1 MISYFTQGS
10 KWTLQN
16 LLAWNYGDIRL
27 AILINIRRKHTNH
40 FTGLRPSFLVFQE
53 IVDKSLKCIH
63 IYNNQMD
70 TSTTR
75 NCKMARVFILFSRVL
90 ITSPASWPR
99 MVLKT
104 IFITNYEILNSKKDS
119 NQVDL

>member
-1 MISYFTQGS
+1 MVNFTRGS

-27 AILINIRRKHTNH
+27 AVLINIRRKHTNH
-40 FTGLRPSFLVFQE
+40 FTGLTPSFL

-75 NCKMARVFILFSRVL
+75 NCKMARVFIFFSRVS
-90 ITSPASWPR
+90 ITSPASWSR
-99 MVLKT
+99 
-104 IFITNYEILNSKKDS
+104 IFLISLSYTPSTYQDFIRSPFKIS
-119 NQVDL
+119 